1 MTEVTQE
8 AGALV
13 ATVVTGAAILS
24 GVGRLLPEVM
34 LSSGAPA
41 GESTTHWSFRR
52 LTRVRR
58 PGPSFTRCVR

>member
-8 AGALV
+8 AGTLV
-13 ATVVTGAAILS
+13 ATAVMEAAILS
-24 GVGRLLPEVM
+24 GVGRPLPQVV
-34 LSSGAPA
+34 LSGGAPA

-58 PGPSFTRCVR
+58 PEPSFTRCVR